1 MEKFKLTLV
10 MLLWGSIGIFTR
22 NIELSP
28 VVLAFLRAIV
38 SLPILTIIIF
48 LKKSYNSIV
57 FKDMFIY
64 ILSGAMI
71 GLAWA
76 ALFFGYKNT
85 NVSLAIVIYNMCPV
99 YVMMLSPLILKERL
113 SKLQVTIIGISF
125 TGLIFVIGLITLDH
139 QHLSGILFSG
149 ASGILY
155 ATIVIMNRKFN
166 SKMDHNLST
175 LVQMA
180 AATFVLIPFVLME
193 GGLNNLIRLDIKSCV
208 FVLVL
213 GTIHTGIA
221 YNLYFSVY
229 SKLSSM
235 EIASYSYLEPAFGII
250 LSMLI
255 LHETMTIQQM
265 VGVVL
270 ILGSTY
276 FGEYMRSLKTIRT
289 ID

>member
-28 VVLAFLRAIV
+28 VVLAFLRAII

-48 LKKSYNSIV
+48 LKKSYNNIV

-180 AATFVLIPFVLME
+180 AATFILIPFVLME

-289 ID
+289 IE